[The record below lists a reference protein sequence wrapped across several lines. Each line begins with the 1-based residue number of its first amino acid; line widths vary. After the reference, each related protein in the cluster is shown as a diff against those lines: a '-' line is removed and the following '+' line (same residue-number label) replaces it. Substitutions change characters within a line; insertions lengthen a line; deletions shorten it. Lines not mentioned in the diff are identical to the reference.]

1 MAFSYSRWRIGRDRC
16 IALVG
21 VLAAIALTSG
31 FSCSGG
37 DKVAPTESTATNP
50 SAEEGPVY
58 FKEVTD
64 NSGIKFMAQNG
75 QEVGHLAII
84 ESLGQ
89 GIGLI
94 DFDGDGLLDVFICG
108 GGYYDGPPGAAN
120 KDKQDIKG
128 YPCKLYRNLGNFHF
142 EDVTEKVGLLGPWF
156 YSHGVA
162 VGDYDNDG
170 WPDLLVTGWHR
181 LLLYH
186 NEPVDPK
193 DASKGRKFVDR
204 TKEAGLPEGLWT
216 TSAAWADFDGD
227 GFADLYVCQY
237 VDWSFAKHPSC
248 KYDGKTDDV
257 CPPKQFNPLPHH
269 VFHNNGDG
277 TFTDVSRSAG
287 LRMPRKEED
296 YKELAYLK
304 ELAIEETKRRT
315 DADKEKELEKLKKD
329 DYGGTYIELLKTADK
344 DKEYGKGLG
353 VLAFDA
359 NGDGKPDV
367 YVANDTV
374 DNFLYINIS
383 VKGQIRFKEVGMASG
398 TARDDRGTPNG
409 SMGVHA
415 ADFNHTGKP
424 SIWVANYENEMHA
437 LYINNCEKTKEGRE
451 KILFNY
457 GTQATGIAAIG
468 QMYVGFGS
476 LFVDVDNDGWDDIF
490 ISNGHAIRFPTG
502 KAKRAQKPI
511 LLYNTQ
517 KAREAHDPTRRF
529 FKNATGHAGDYFQTE
544 HVGRGCAVGDLDND
558 GRADLVASPINEP
571 AAVLRNITANANHWL
586 GIELVG
592 KERRDIVGAR
602 LVLEVGVQ
610 TMSKFALGGGSY
622 LSAND
627 SRHVFGLGAADKVG
641 TLTVY
646 WPGGGKQ
653 EWKGLAIDHYWRLV
667 EGQDKEREAKGP
679 VAEVF
684 KKY

>member
-1 MAFSYSRWRIGRDRC
+1 M
-16 IALVG
+16 
-21 VLAAIALTSG
+21 
-31 FSCSGG
+31 
-37 DKVAPTESTATNP
+37 
-50 SAEEGPVY
+50 
-58 FKEVTD
+58 
-64 NSGIKFMAQNG
+64 
-75 QEVGHLAII
+75 
-84 ESLGQ
+84 
-89 GIGLI
+89 
-94 DFDGDGLLDVFICG
+94 
-108 GGYYDGPPGAAN
+108 
-120 KDKQDIKG
+120 
-128 YPCKLYRNLGNFHF
+128 GNFTF

-156 YSHGVA
+156 YTHGVA
-162 VGDYDNDG
+162 VADYDNDG
-170 WPDLLVTGWHR
+170 WPDLLITGWHR

-193 DASKGRKFVDR
+193 DPTKGRKFVDR

-227 GFADLYVCQY
+227 GFADFYVCQY
-237 VDWSFAKHPSC
+237 VDWSFAKHPKC
-248 KYDGKTDDV
+248 QYDGKTDDV
-257 CPPKQFNPLPHH
+257 CPPKQFNALPHH

-296 YKELAYLK
+296 YKELGYLK
-304 ELAIEETKRRT
+304 ELAIEETNKLLALT
-315 DADKEKELEKLKKD
+315 QKNLAEAKNKGDADRVASNEKTLKAYQEELAKLQKPE
-329 DYGGTYIELLKTADK
+329 YGGHYIESLKAADR

-353 VLAFDA
+353 ALAVDV

-374 DNFLYINIS
+374 DNFLYINLS

-398 TARDDRGTPNG
+398 TARDDHGTPNG

-437 LYINNCEKTKEGRE
+437 LYINNCEKAKDGRE

-476 LFVDVDNDGWDDIF
+476 VFLDVDNDGWDDIF

-517 KAREAHDPTRRF
+517 KPREAHDPTKRF
-529 FKNATGHAGDYFQTE
+529 FKNATSHAGDYFQSD
-544 HVGRGCAVGDLDND
+544 HVGRGCAVGDLVND
-558 GRADLVASPINEP
+558 GRQDLVASPINEP
-571 AAVLRNITANANHWL
+571 VAVIRNVTANTNHWL

-592 KERRDIVGAR
+592 KGHRDIVGAR
-602 LVLEVGVQ
+602 LVLDVGGQ
-610 TMSKFALGGGSY
+610 AMTKFALGGGSY

-627 SRHVFGLGAADKVG
+627 PRHVFGLGSTDKVG

-646 WPGGGKQ
+646 WPGGDKQ
-653 EWKGLAIDHYWRLV
+653 DWKGLAIDHYWRLV
-667 EGQDKEREAKGP
+667 EGQEKALEAKGP

-684 KKY
+684 KK